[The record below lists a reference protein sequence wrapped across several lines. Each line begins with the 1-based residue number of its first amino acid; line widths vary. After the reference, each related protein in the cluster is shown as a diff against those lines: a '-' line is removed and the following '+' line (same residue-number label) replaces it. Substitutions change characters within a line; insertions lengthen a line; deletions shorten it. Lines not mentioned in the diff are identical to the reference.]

1 MAKAKKVKQLIV
13 TCPDKPGKL
22 AQVSGAL
29 ARAKVNGEAIMA
41 CGCLRQTCLPAGRA
55 WFAMLTNNDG
65 KAKAALKKV
74 GFKVSQEEAVVVSL
88 PDKPG
93 ALAGVAQK
101 LAAKKVNLEYCYAT
115 ACGCG
120 GCKLVL
126 RAKDNRK
133 ILAALK

>member
-22 AQVSGAL
+22 AQITGAL

-41 CGCLRQTCLPAGRA
+41 CGCSGKA
-55 WFAMLTNNDG
+55 WFAMLTDNDL
-65 KAKAALKKV
+65 KAKAALKSV

-126 RAKDNRK
+126 RAKDNSK
-133 ILAALK
+133 ILAALKK